1 VSLEAVT
8 SIKSPPSSSSSV
20 HLIVDNEDT
29 GLIKGSPLL
38 ILQAS
43 VIGEDDQTEVDIHDP
58 EMFTI
63 RQIDESG
70 ACHTVVLSR
79 AMCAE
84 VAKLLD
90 SYIYLP
96 SAAPPP
102 TQVKWSDPLAP
113 KFNA

>member
-1 VSLEAVT
+1 MSLEAVT
-8 SIKSPPSSSSSV
+8 SIKSPPSSSSV

-96 SAAPPP
+96 TAPPP
-102 TQVKWSDPLAP
+102 TQAKWSDPIAP